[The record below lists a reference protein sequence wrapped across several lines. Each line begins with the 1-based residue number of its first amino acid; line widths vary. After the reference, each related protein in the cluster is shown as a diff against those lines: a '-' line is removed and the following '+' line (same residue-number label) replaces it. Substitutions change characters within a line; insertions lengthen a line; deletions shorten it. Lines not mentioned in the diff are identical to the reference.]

1 MAFFNNNRST
11 LAAYAMLP
19 LAAMVSTASFA
30 QTWKI
35 NLRDADLTAFINEV
49 ADITGKSFAVDPR
62 VRGNVTVI
70 SNKALNK
77 TEVYDLFLGVLNVNG
92 VVAIPSGNTI
102 KLVPDSNVKSSGIPY
117 DARHR
122 ASGDQIVTRVI
133 WLDNTNANDLIPALR
148 PLMPQFAHLS
158 AVAGTNALI
167 VSDRASNIYQLET
180 IIRNLDGT
188 GQNDIEAVTLQS
200 SQAEEM
206 IGLLEAMSS
215 TGASKDPKG
224 SRIRLIAD
232 NRTNRIIIKGD
243 TATRKRIRQMI
254 ETLDVPAADR
264 LGGLKVFRLKY
275 ASAKNLS
282 EILQGL
288 VTGQAV
294 SSNNNSANSNNNS
307 TSNLLNGTSD
317 NQSLTANNNTSS
329 GINLNSNNNS
339 NNQNSISSFN
349 ANGVSIIADATQN
362 ALVVKADPQLMREI
376 ESAIQQLDIRR
387 QQVLIEA
394 AIIEVEG
401 SDADQLGVQWALGD
415 ISSGIGLINFDN
427 FGSSL
432 KNIAAGYL
440 TGGAAGAGSAVGAGT
455 SLVLG
460 DYREGS
466 DGSRKLYGAM
476 IQALKEKTKSN
487 LLSTPSIVT
496 MDNEEAYIVVGE
508 NVPFVTGS
516 VSTGAAGV
524 ANPYTTI
531 ERKDVGVTLKVVPH
545 IGDGGSVRLEV
556 EQEVSD
562 VKTNKGEASDL
573 VTSKRAIKTS
583 ILAEH
588 GQTIVLGGLISDNT
602 QHGRQSVPGLG
613 SIPVLGKLFSS
624 EGKSNVKRNLLIFIH
639 PTIVGNSADVKKMS
653 QQRYNQLYSLQLAL
667 DTDGNF
673 AKLPESV
680 EDIYQ
685 QRIPVSKGVAPA
697 PVQPAPVAQPQV
709 TQPVVTTPVAI
720 EPPVKRQTIAV
731 PNGSR
736 QTSSNYH
743 VLPTQPQSTKKVTVA
758 QSTHT
763 MNVKVNESV
772 LVREIQQS
780 VVQKIDQPMVVAGL
794 SRSFQLD
801 EASAS
806 ANRMNDHKDEY
817 RTIHLNPENL
827 LAFQK
832 NQPFTQSTP
841 SCQNGNGYSLCYD

>member
-1 MAFFNNNRST
+1 MALFNNNRPI
-11 LAAYAMLP
+11 LAAYALAP
-19 LAAMVSTASFA
+19 LVAMVSTASYA

-49 ADITGKSFAVDPR
+49 ADITGKNFAVDPR

-70 SNKALNK
+70 SNKPLNK

-102 KLVPDSNVKSSGIPY
+102 KLVPDSNVKSSGVPY

-122 ASGDQIVTRVI
+122 ATGDQIVTRVI

-158 AVAGTNALI
+158 GVAGTNALI
-167 VSDRASNIYQLET
+167 ISDRASNIYQLET

-206 IGLLEAMSS
+206 IGLLDSMSS
-215 TGASKDPKG
+215 TGAAKDLKG
-224 SRIRLIAD
+224 ARVRIIAD
-232 NRTNRIIIKGD
+232 NRTNRIVIKGD
-243 TATRKRIRQMI
+243 TASRKRIRQMI
-254 ETLDVPAADR
+254 EMLDVPSADR

-275 ASAKNLS
+275 ASAKNLA

-294 SSNNNSANSNNNS
+294 SSNDSSKGSSSSNSNSSMNSLMNNNSASNSGSNNN
-307 TSNLLNGTSD
+307 TG
-317 NQSLTANNNTSS
+317 SS
-329 GINLNSNNNS
+329 INLNSNNSSN
-339 NNQNSISSFN
+339 NNQNNITTFSS
-349 ANGVSIIADATQN
+349 NGISIIADATQN

-376 ESAIQQLDIRR
+376 ESAIQQLDTRR

-401 SDADQLGVQWALGD
+401 NDADQLGVQWALGD
-415 ISSGIGLINFDN
+415 ISSGIGIINFDN
-427 FGSSL
+427 IGSSL
-432 KNIAAGYL
+432 GSIAAGAVANGAL
-440 TGGAAGAGSAVGAGT
+440 GAAGAISAGT

-460 DYREGS
+460 DYKEGS

-476 IQALKEKTKSN
+476 IQALKENTKSN

-516 VSTGAAGV
+516 VSTSSTGT

-545 IGDGGSVRLEV
+545 IGEGGSVRLEV

-562 VKTNKGEASDL
+562 VKANKGQASDL
-573 VTSKRAIKTS
+573 VTSKRALKTS

-602 QHGRQSVPGLG
+602 SYLRQAVPGLG
-613 SIPVLGKLFSS
+613 AIPGLGRLFRSD
-624 EGKSNVKRNLLIFIH
+624 GKSNKKRNLLVFIH
-639 PTIVGNSADVKKMS
+639 PTIIGNSNEIRRLT

-667 DTDGNF
+667 DSDGSF
-673 AKLPESV
+673 AKLPEQV
-680 EDIYQ
+680 DDVYQ
-685 QRIPVSKGVAPA
+685 QRLPVSKLSSNTTNKTYQTVPTAHAGSDKHHVSAFK
-697 PVQPAPVAQPQV
+697 VLTNQV
-709 TQPVVTTPVAI
+709 TTFF
-720 EPPVKRQTIAV
+720 
-731 PNGSR
+731 SR
-736 QTSSNYH
+736 C
-743 VLPTQPQSTKKVTVA
+743 L
-758 QSTHT
+758 THIW
-763 MNVKVNESV
+763 VG
-772 LVREIQQS
+772 
-780 VVQKIDQPMVVAGL
+780 A
-794 SRSFQLD
+794 
-801 EASAS
+801 
-806 ANRMNDHKDEY
+806 
-817 RTIHLNPENL
+817 RT
-827 LAFQK
+827 
-832 NQPFTQSTP
+832 
-841 SCQNGNGYSLCYD
+841 

>member
-1 MAFFNNNRST
+1 MALFNNNRSAWAFCV
-11 LAAYAMLP
+11 AAPVIAMI
-19 LAAMVSTASFA
+19 STAGYA

-49 ADITGKSFAVDPR
+49 ADITGKNFAVDPR

-77 TEVYDLFLGVLNVNG
+77 NEVYDLFLGVLNVNG

-117 DARHR
+117 DARSR
-122 ASGDQIVTRVI
+122 ASGDQIVTRVL
-133 WLDNTNANDLIPALR
+133 WLENTNPNDLIPALR
-148 PLMPQFAHLS
+148 PLMPQFAHLA
-158 AVAGTNALI
+158 AVPGTNALI
-167 VSDRASNIYQLET
+167 VSDRANNIYQLET

-188 GQNDIEAVTLQS
+188 GQNDIEAVSLQS

-206 IGLLEAMSS
+206 IELIESMTA
-215 TGASKDPKG
+215 TGAAKDVRG
-224 SRIRLIAD
+224 SRVRVIAD
-232 NRTNRIIIKGD
+232 TRTNRIIIKGD
-243 TATRKRIRQMI
+243 PTTRKRVRQII

-275 ASAKNLS
+275 ASAKNLA

-294 SSNNNSANSNNNS
+294 SSNANASGSSSSSSLLNSGSNLNNSSNSSNNS
-307 TSNLLNGTSD
+307 S
-317 NQSLTANNNTSS
+317 NTSS
-329 GINLNSNNNS
+329 GIQLNTGMNTEPGG
-339 NNQNSISSFN
+339 ISSFS

-362 ALVVKADPQLMREI
+362 SLVVKADPQLMREI
-376 ESAIQQLDIRR
+376 ESAINQLDIRR

-401 SDADQLGVQWALGD
+401 TDADQLGVQWALGD

-427 FGSSL
+427 FGTSL
-432 KNIAAGYL
+432 KNVAAGYL
-440 TGGAAGAGSAVGAGT
+440 TGGGAGAASTVGAGT

-466 DGSRKLYGAM
+466 DGSRRLYGAL
-476 IQALKEKTKSN
+476 IQALKETTKSN

-516 VSTGAAGV
+516 VSTGVSGV

-545 IGDGGSVRLEV
+545 IGEDGTVRLEV

-562 VKTNKGEASDL
+562 VKASKGQAQDL

-602 QHGRQSVPGLG
+602 SYGRQAVPGLG
-613 SIPVLGKLFSS
+613 AIPGIGRLFRS
-624 EGKSNVKRNLLIFIH
+624 EGKSNQKRNLLIFIH
-639 PTIVGNSADVKKMS
+639 PTIVGDKNEVSKLTQK
-653 QQRYNQLYSLQLAL
+653 RYSQLYSLQLAL
-667 DTDGNF
+667 DSDGNF
-673 AKLPESV
+673 AKLPDQV
-680 EDIYQ
+680 DDVYQ
-685 QRIPVSKGVAPA
+685 QRIPVSKTPLQNSPYQTVPTA
-697 PVQPAPVAQPQV
+697 PVPARPAAA
-709 TQPVVTTPVAI
+709 VVTPMAI
-720 EPPVKRQTIAV
+720 EPA
-731 PNGSR
+731 
-736 QTSSNYH
+736 
-743 VLPTQPQSTKKVTVA
+743 LQS
-758 QSTHT
+758 
-763 MNVKVNESV
+763 
-772 LVREIQQS
+772 QS
-780 VVQKIDQPMVVAGL
+780 VQQVEK
-794 SRSFQLD
+794 S
-801 EASAS
+801 
-806 ANRMNDHKDEY
+806 
-817 RTIHLNPENL
+817 
-827 LAFQK
+827 
-832 NQPFTQSTP
+832 
-841 SCQNGNGYSLCYD
+841 QNTVTTTTLRPKS